1 MRMLRPVDEHLKA
14 GREAWPGIVV
24 EAARFASEV
33 QRRAK
38 DAALDSLKGADLY
51 LSIAASDGDERAVG
65 IVRDMLEKE
74 VAYAS
79 AKTTA
84 TRDQIAEVTAVISR
98 VLFVEPGALREY
110 SGRGHLKGYLSVI
123 ATREL
128 FKTVNKARKEVAIE
142 DDGVIDRLIPH
153 SDPELSILRAQY
165 REVVDDAMRAAIATL
180 DERGRALLRYAF
192 VDGWNVDRV
201 GQLYNVHRA
210 TAARWIATVREKLG
224 ETIRDQLAARLEIQ
238 GSDVDSIV
246 RLVQSRIDVSLDRML
261 K

>member
-1 MRMLRPVDEHLKA
+1 VDHFES
-14 GREAWPGIVV
+14 GREAWPGIIL
-24 EAARFASEV
+24 ERERFESEV

-38 DAALDSLKGADLY
+38 DIPVESLKGADLY
-51 LSIAASDGDERAVG
+51 LAISASDGDERAVG
-65 IVRDMLEKE
+65 TVRDMLEKE

-84 TRDQIAEVTAVISR
+84 TRDQIAEVTAAVSNI
-98 VLFVEPGALREY
+98 LFVEPGALREY

-128 FKTVNKARKEVAIE
+128 FKHVNKARREVGFE
-142 DDGVIDRLIPH
+142 DDGVLDRLVPA

-165 REVVDDAMRAAIATL
+165 REIVDDAMRAAIKTL
-180 DERGRALLRYAF
+180 DDRGRALLRYAF
-192 VDGWNVDRV
+192 VDNWNVDRV
-201 GQLYNVHRA
+201 GKLYNVHPQ
-210 TAARWIATVREKLG
+210 LG
-224 ETIRDQLAARLEIQ
+224 EAIRDELSTRLEV
-238 GSDVDSIV
+238 GVSDVDSIV